1 MRSQKIGI
9 SFFCFAAA
17 LLLLLF
23 SFAGCSGNRAVDSI
37 SAIALFSKEKLTLP
51 IRADNA
57 SVGGLEGNGYLTFET
72 ELTLDEL
79 YDAISKIP
87 EISAS
92 KYERAIWIK
101 RTSGGGYTD
110 YYCLAEHESQYVF
123 SGMRGVLITDIDG
136 NGNQTKSA
144 LLLPVHLITDPLILE
159 GATPYYTL
167 YIDVEYK
174 TSGGL
179 DEYLQFYDECGWYKT
194 ETLEN
199 EIILSGYQDK
209 DDMVIQPAFDN
220 PSANG
225 ALEIDSLYRIRFR
238 EKDGKCYFSISVK

>member
-1 MRSQKIGI
+1 
-9 SFFCFAAA
+9 
-17 LLLLLF
+17 
-23 SFAGCSGNRAVDSI
+23 
-37 SAIALFSKEKLTLP
+37 
-51 IRADNA
+51 
-57 SVGGLEGNGYLTFET
+57 
-72 ELTLDEL
+72 
-79 YDAISKIP
+79 
-87 EISAS
+87 
-92 KYERAIWIK
+92 
-101 RTSGGGYTD
+101 
-110 YYCLAEHESQYVF
+110 
-123 SGMRGVLITDIDG
+123 MRGVLITDIDG

-238 EKDGKCYFSISVK
+238 EKDGIIISLSTR

>member
-1 MRSQKIGI
+1 MGAQKIGI
-9 SFFCFAAA
+9 RLSCFAAA

-37 SAIALFSKEKLTLP
+37 TAIALFSKEKLTLP

-79 YDAISKIP
+79 YDIISKIP

-101 RTSGGGYTD
+101 KISGGGYTD
-110 YYCLAEHESQYVF
+110 YYCLAKHENQYVF
-123 SGMRGVLITDIDG
+123 SGMRGILITDIDKS
-136 NGNQTKSA
+136 GNQVKSA

-174 TSGGL
+174 RAAALTSMHGFIGNAAGMKRKRMKTKSSCPATEIKKASSFSRL
-179 DEYLQFYDECGWYKT
+179 STIPAQTAPWRSIPFIEYGFVKRT
-194 ETLEN
+194 A
-199 EIILSGYQDK
+199 S
-209 DDMVIQPAFDN
+209 VIF
-220 PSANG
+220 PS
-225 ALEIDSLYRIRFR
+225 L
-238 EKDGKCYFSISVK
+238 

>member
-1 MRSQKIGI
+1 MR
-9 SFFCFAAA
+9 FFCFAAIF
-17 LLLLLF
+17 LLLLF
-23 SFAGCSGNRAVDSI
+23 PFSGCSGNRTVESITAVG
-37 SAIALFSKEKLTLP
+37 LFSKEKLTLP
-51 IRADNA
+51 IQAYNA

-72 ELTLDEL
+72 KLTLDEL
-79 YDAISKIP
+79 YDIISKMP

-110 YYCLAEHESQYVF
+110 YYCLVKHESQYVF
-123 SGMRGVLITDIDG
+123 SGMRGVLITDIDE

-174 TSGGL
+174 TGGSF
-179 DEYLQFYDECGWYKT
+179 DEYAQFYRECGWYKT

-199 EIILSGYQDK
+199 EIILSGYQNK
-209 DDMVIQPAFDN
+209 DDMTVQPAFDN

-225 ALEIDSLYRIRFR
+225 TLEIDSLYRIRFR
-238 EKDGKCYFSISVK
+238 ERDGKCYFSISVK

>member
-1 MRSQKIGI
+1 MGAQKIGI
-9 SFFCFAAA
+9 RLSCFAAA

-37 SAIALFSKEKLTLP
+37 TAIALFSKEKLTLP

-79 YDAISKIP
+79 YDIISKIP

-101 RTSGGGYTD
+101 KISGGGYTD
-110 YYCLAEHESQYVF
+110 YYCLAKHENQYVF
-123 SGMRGVLITDIDG
+123 SGMRGILITDIDKS
-136 NGNQTKSA
+136 GNQVKSA

-174 TSGGL
+174 TSGSF
-179 DEYLQFYDECGWYKT
+179 DEYARFYRECGWYET
-194 ETLEN
+194 ETNEN
-199 EIILSGYQDK
+199 EIILSGYRNK
-209 DDMVIQPAFDN
+209 ESIVIQPAFDN
-220 PSANG
+220 TGANG
-225 ALEIDSLYRIRFR
+225 TLEIASLYRIRIR
-238 EKDGKCYFSISVK
+238 EEDGKCYFSVSVK